1 MTGFASNVPDCR
13 VCAAIRDC
21 KYSILFVGLFS
32 FCENLLMLAV
42 PLYMLQIYDRV
53 LTSNSTSTLL
63 SLTFVTVMALGA
75 LSILSLGRARVLSSA
90 SDWLDRRLSP
100 GLFERAI
107 QSRLKS
113 GGYGTEALDDLGT
126 VRSFVTSS
134 GMSSFFDLPW
144 TFVFIAVSYA
154 LHPTFGHMAVMA
166 AFLLVAIALSGEW
179 LSRTPV
185 LMANQAGMIARRR
198 LEATARNAEVI
209 EAMGMMGPVQQKWAE
224 FNNKKLELQAIA
236 QRRSLV
242 FSALSKFIRLAAQIM
257 TLGVGAWLVLGSEA
271 TGGVMIAA
279 SIILARAL
287 GPIEQTIGSWRSVVG
302 ARGALQRLKAFAL
315 QHEYRPT
322 AMPLPAPA
330 GWVDVEQIVF
340 RSSDNHSPPILKG
353 VGFQL
358 EPGESLAVIGPSG
371 AGKTTLA
378 RLLVGAVPPLSGVV
392 RLDSADTFSWDRSQ
406 IGDFVGYL
414 PQDIELFSGSIA
426 ENIARMGEVNS
437 DKVIEAANL
446 AGVHDLILRLPKGYD
461 TEIGPDGQY
470 LSGGYRQRIALARAL
485 YGPPRLVVLDE
496 PNSNLDGEGEAA
508 LAQALKALKNAGVTV
523 VVITHKV
530 NLVQNVDKIL
540 FLREGIVERFG
551 KRQEVLAN
559 LMEKRKAAVAAL
571 EPAE

>member
-1 MTGFASNVPDCR
+1 M
-13 VCAAIRDC
+13 
-21 KYSILFVGLFS
+21 GLFS

-378 RLLVGAVPPLSGVV
+378 RLLVGAVPPFSGVV